1 MKTKGR
7 IQKVSQ
13 WCVVASVAA
22 SLNACHAEQ
31 GRVVNEVTGKPIVG
45 SLVWSESGW
54 HTPITYEV
62 LGKPIAGAQIV
73 GYWTGK
79 VLNPGPE
86 PSSLRCYRVTATASD
101 AKGNFVIPA
110 FSGNF
115 NPLLQGRLRIV
126 DVVAR
131 GFRPSRNTDSARL
144 FYAMRPLADPKVD
157 PDGARKDF
165 EYFSRNPGISCGDE
179 KLLLEYLKVRHY
191 NLALLATSEEDK
203 SDLHNSLFGIDI
215 IEFGERVAEQN
226 SVARSLEYSAV
237 RLKEAGKM
245 KQDKGSQK

>member
-31 GRVVNEVTGKPIVG
+31 GRVINEVTGKPIVG

-54 HTPITYEV
+54 HTPIAYEV
-62 LGKPIAGAQIV
+62 PGKPIAGAQIV
-73 GYWTGK
+73 VYWTGR

-86 PSSLRCYRVTATASD
+86 PSSLWCYRVTATTSD
-101 AKGNFVIPA
+101 ANGKFDIPA

-115 NPLLQGRLRIV
+115 NPLLQGRLRNVEVV
-126 DVVAR
+126 DR
-131 GFRPSRNTDSARL
+131 GFRQSRNTDSARL

-157 PDGARKDF
+157 PDGARTDF
-165 EYFSRNPGISCGDE
+165 EYLSRNPGIGCGDE
-179 KLLLEYLKVRHY
+179 KLLLGYLKVRHY
-191 NLALLATSEEDK
+191 NLALLATSEKDK
-203 SDLHNSLFGIDI
+203 SVLHSSLFGIDI

-226 SVARSLEYSAV
+226 SLARRLEYSAAQ
-237 RLKEAGKM
+237 LKEA
-245 KQDKGSQK
+245 DK